1 MFTEQPDIVWG
12 LIAALLIA
20 NVMLLVM
27 NIPLIGMFTRM
38 LTIPLWFLVP
48 AIAAVSAVGVY
59 AVHSTTFDLVL
70 MVALGILGYILR
82 KMHFPMSPLILGFVL
97 GEMLE
102 QNLRRALS
110 ISNGN
115 MAILWESGVTKA
127 LLTMAIAVIII
138 PPLLRLLRKRNNK
151 PQVDIGLTDCRMVL
165 RHPAIITVAP
175 QFAVAYT
182 GRKDS
187 TSRASA
193 YPAPPPAW
201 TFPLRSAIVPILIP

>member
-20 NVMLLVM
+20 NVMLLIM
-27 NIPLIGMFTRM
+27 NIPLIGLFTRM

-59 AVHSTTFDLVL
+59 AVHSTTFDLLL
-70 MVALGILGYILR
+70 MVGLGVLGYILR

-110 ISNGN
+110 ISNGELG
-115 MAILWESGVTKA
+115 ILWQSGVTKT
-127 LLTMAIAVIII
+127 LLIMATLVIIV
-138 PPLLRLLRKRNNK
+138 PPLVKRLRKRQQK
-151 PQVDIGLTDCRMVL
+151 RKAAVDAG
-165 RHPAIITVAP
+165 
-175 QFAVAYT
+175 
-182 GRKDS
+182 
-187 TSRASA
+187 
-193 YPAPPPAW
+193 
-201 TFPLRSAIVPILIP
+201 